1 MVVQIINNI
10 LKLIILVLFFQ
21 NININSLKL
30 DEQFPTALLLSNGDL
45 FIVTN
50 IGLRL
55 YDPTFTTIKKY
66 YNFDTDGQ
74 IIDENQAEKTTIAE
88 YPDGTVIAIA
98 KDILYILNSE
108 RTFVKKQDLTQFSIN
123 GQYYSL
129 IPFSYT
135 SPNYYYIVACSNNN
149 KISINYFYFTAD
161 NSENNNNPI
170 DSLNYQPIN
179 SKNEQTDL
187 LGCGLTCGIM
197 IYNENDVLTCFY
209 QINWPNELGVSSYS
223 ITDDHISEI
232 IRTNNIYSS
241 NNQAS
246 IIKSVISPDK
256 KKALICYSRNYA
268 ESKCFQYNID
278 THQFTSEVQYFN
290 NCKGRSFGLYV
301 YYFQQKNEYMFIC
314 SDNSA
319 GFNVVTFDS
328 NFQATVL
335 NSGGGKTEPYYSYS
349 KSYCYYSF
357 SFNIVYLSKT
367 DKYVLINDCQ
377 VIQGTRTGNYNLEQL
392 SGKDSIFQVDGE
404 MDTFNNNILDV
415 NEVPIDSNNQIPTD
429 KQTEKLTE
437 KMTELPTDKNTEAP
451 TDKPTE
457 KLTEKVTELPTDKNT
472 EAPTDKPT
480 EKLTDKATEA
490 PTDKPTEKLT
500 DKATEAP
507 TDKKT
512 DTPTDKI
519 TEITTDS
526 KSILLTDNI
535 NSISTDSQNND
546 FTSVSTLTKTKDEIF
561 NNLNDLIKD
570 KDPEKTYIMKG
581 NNYTVIIKKVEKYIE
596 ESSVNIDF
604 SECLKVLKEKYPS
617 KEFRI
622 LQVILENKK
631 DKLLTDQVEYKIYD
645 QFGEEI
651 NLSLCSNIN
660 IRIEYEIKDTSS
672 LDIEKITIFKENG
685 IDIFNINDVFFND
698 ICFSYSD
705 SDSGNDMVLNDRI
718 ADIYQNYS
726 ICGEECE
733 YESLDVEKMSAYC
746 SCKVKQN
753 INLEEGDGFFESYIT
768 GTFLDSNFGVAKC
781 YNLVFTFKGKL
792 KNAGFWIFGTFI
804 IFHIPIY
811 IFYFING
818 INPILKYIIKT
829 MESKGYIIKR
839 IIKNQQSLTF
849 QRIETN
855 LSTEP
860 SQNLI
865 SKKDKKKIN
874 KLQKKKIQ
882 KKPMFKKKYCEK
894 YKDNDKKTNE
904 NKNTNQKVEIIL
916 INTSSEQE
924 NSLEEKVKKIY
935 MDNNNEKPIKNK
947 KKTSP
952 KNSEKTT
959 KKGNI
964 KSLFELNKKKLDKL
978 ELEKLNNWDCK
989 TIETKTTLGDD
1000 RGFKKRKNKFKD
1012 KDNATNVTEDQKDK
1026 SISSKK
1032 NKRNNIRMK
1041 NSLVEG
1047 LESGE
1052 LLIMNKNSGV
1062 RNRFKKKKNIMT
1074 KNINN
1079 SVINIPKNVDEEK
1092 NKNKLMK
1099 KDDTYFPLI
1108 IIDADN
1114 TTNYEPIHSNYL
1126 LTNYDFNEAIE
1137 YDKRSFCRIFYIC
1150 LITTENNLNI
1160 IIFHSPLELRP
1171 LRICIFIFNY
1181 ACDIALN
1188 ALFFLSDNISARYH
1202 YTGKYILIYTLI
1214 NNLTKN
1220 LVSTIICY
1228 ILTFFFHYLIQSTN
1242 AIEQLFR
1249 EQEILLKASKKYK
1262 VSEQTKKEIYQN
1274 ISKIMKYLKVK
1285 IVIYII
1291 LESLFILFFFY
1302 YVTAFCQ
1309 VYQSTQI
1316 SWLLDCLSSY
1326 VISLVFI
1333 SLVSF
1338 VSSILY
1344 KIAIKYKE
1352 ELLYNIITYILSS
1365 I

>member
-1 MVVQIINNI
+1 MVVQIISNI
-10 LKLIILVLFFQ
+10 LKLIFLVLIFQ
-21 NININSLKL
+21 TININSLKL
-30 DEQFPTALLLSNGDL
+30 DEKFPSALLLSNGDL

-55 YDPTFTTIKKY
+55 YDSTFTTIKKY
-66 YNFDTDGQ
+66 YNFDTNEQ
-74 IIDENQAEKTTIAE
+74 ITDEDQAEKTAIAE

-108 RTFVKKQDLTQFSIN
+108 RTFIKKQSLSNFSIN
-123 GQYYSL
+123 GKYYSL
-129 IPFSYT
+129 IPFSYN
-135 SPNYYYIVACSNNN
+135 SPNYYYIVAYSNNK

-161 NSENNNNPI
+161 NSENSNNPI
-170 DSLNYQPIN
+170 DSLNYQPIS
-179 SKNEQTDL
+179 SKNEQREL

-197 IYNENDVLTCFY
+197 IYNEKDVLTCFY
-209 QINWPNELGVSSYS
+209 QIDWPNELGVSSYS
-223 ITDDHISEI
+223 ITDDNISEI
-232 IRTNNIYSS
+232 KRTNIYSS
-241 NNQAS
+241 NNQAT

-290 NCKGRSFGLYV
+290 NCKGKSIGLYV
-301 YYFQQKNEYMFIC
+301 YYFKQKNEYMFIC

-319 GFNVVTFDS
+319 GFNVVIFDS

-349 KSYCYYSF
+349 KSYCYFSF
-357 SFNIVYLSKT
+357 SFNIVYLQT
-367 DKYVLINDCQ
+367 TNKYILINDCQ

-404 MDTFNNNILDV
+404 MDAFNNNILDV
-415 NEVPIDSNNQIPTD
+415 NEVPINSNNEI
-429 KQTEKLTE
+429 
-437 KMTELPTDKNTEAP
+437 P

-457 KLTEKVTELPTDKNT
+457 KLTEKVTEL
-472 EAPTDKPT
+472 
-480 EKLTDKATEA
+480 LTDKATEA
-490 PTDKPTEKLT
+490 PTDKLTEKLT
-500 DKATEAP
+500 DKATETPTDKPTEKITDEATEAP

-512 DTPTDKI
+512 ETPTYKI

-526 KSILLTDNI
+526 KNILLTDNI
-535 NSISTDSQNND
+535 NSISTDNQNND

-561 NNLNDLIKD
+561 NNLNDLIRD
-570 KDPEKTYIMKG
+570 RDPETTYIMKG

-651 NLSLCSNIN
+651 NLSFCSNIN

-705 SDSGNDMVLNDRI
+705 SNSGSDMVLNDRV
-718 ADIYQNYS
+718 ADIYQNFS

-753 INLEEGDGFFESYIT
+753 INLEEGDDFFETYIT

-781 YNLVFTFKGKL
+781 YNLVFSFKGKL
-792 KNAGFWIFGTFI
+792 KNVGFWIFGALI

-811 IFYFING
+811 ILYFING
-818 INPILKYIIKT
+818 INPILRYIIKT
-829 MESKGYIIKR
+829 MESKGYVIKR

-855 LSTEP
+855 ISTEP

-865 SKKDKKKIN
+865 SKKDKKKNN

-882 KKPMFKKKYCEK
+882 KKPMFKKKYSEK
-894 YKDNDKKTNE
+894 YKDNDKKTNDSQ
-904 NKNTNQKVEIIL
+904 KTNQKVEIIL

-947 KKTSP
+947 KKAYP
-952 KNSEKTT
+952 KNPEKNT

-964 KSLFELNKKKLDKL
+964 KSQFELNKKKLDKL
-978 ELEKLNNWDCK
+978 ELENLNNWDCR
-989 TIETKTTLGDD
+989 TVETKTTIGDD
-1000 RGFKKRKNKFKD
+1000 RGSKKKKNKYKD
-1012 KDNATNVTEDQKDK
+1012 KDNATNVSEDQKDT

-1032 NKRNNIRMK
+1032 NKKNIIRMK

-1047 LESGE
+1047 LESGD
-1052 LLIMNKNSGV
+1052 LLIMNKNIGV
-1062 RNRFKKKKNIMT
+1062 RNKFKKKKNIMA

-1079 SVINIPKNVDEEK
+1079 SVINIQKNVDEEK

-1099 KDDTYFPLI
+1099 KDDKAYFPLI
-1108 IIDADN
+1108 KIDANN
-1114 TTNYEPIHSNYL
+1114 TTNYEPINSNYI
-1126 LTNYDFNEAIE
+1126 LTNYDFNEAIK
-1137 YDKRSFCRIFYIC
+1137 YDKRSFCRIFYIF
-1150 LITTENNLNI
+1150 LISKENNLNI
-1160 IIFHSPLELRP
+1160 IIFRSPLVLRA

-1188 ALFFLSDNISARYH
+1188 SLFFFSDNISAKYN
-1202 YTGKYILIYTLI
+1202 YTGKYRLIYTLI

-1220 LVSTIICY
+1220 LVSAIISY
-1228 ILTFFFHYLIQSTN
+1228 ILIFFFNYLIQSIN

-1249 EQEILLKASKKYK
+1249 EQEILLKADKKYK
-1262 VSEQTKKEIYQN
+1262 VSDQTKKEIYKN

-1326 VISLVFI
+1326 VISLIFI
-1333 SLVSF
+1333 LLVSF
-1338 VSSILY
+1338 ISSILY

-1352 ELLYNIITYILSS
+1352 ELLYNITTYILSS
-1365 I
+1365 M